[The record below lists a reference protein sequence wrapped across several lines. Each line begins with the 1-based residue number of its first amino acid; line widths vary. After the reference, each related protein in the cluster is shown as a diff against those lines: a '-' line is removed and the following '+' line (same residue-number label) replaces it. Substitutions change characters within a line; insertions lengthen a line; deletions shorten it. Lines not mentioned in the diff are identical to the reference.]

1 MVKTPLVP
9 LRKNHKT
16 QILFI
21 ILFTVIF
28 CTQIILVVPSKF
40 QINIYNII
48 LDQKRVLFAYL
59 ITATSIILAISFYVA
74 ARRDPGYL

>member
-21 ILFTVIF
+21 ILFTIIF

>member
-1 MVKTPLVP
+1 MVP

-40 QINIYNII
+40 QINTYNNIFRSEKSFFRILNNGNIHYSSDII
-48 LDQKRVLFAYL
+48 LR
-59 ITATSIILAISFYVA
+59 
-74 ARRDPGYL
+74 GC

>member
-40 QINIYNII
+40 KNNIFNII
-48 LDQKRVLFAYL
+48 CRSEKSCFRILNNGNIHYIGD
-59 ITATSIILAISFYVA
+59 IILRSC
-74 ARRDPGYL
+74 

>member
-48 LDQKRVLFAYL
+48 FRSEKSSFRILDNGNIHY
-59 ITATSIILAISFYVA
+59 ISDIILRSC
-74 ARRDPGYL
+74 

>member
-21 ILFTVIF
+21 VLFTVIF
-28 CTQIILVVPSKF
+28 CTQIILVVPSKLKSTF
-40 QINIYNII
+40 II
-48 LDQKRVLFAYL
+48 SFLDQKRVVFAYL